1 MHNIVVYIKQVT
13 LCHKNSTHVNKEIM
27 AMGKWRKLRC
37 RLLPAALSVI
47 LMLPN
52 RFMPTMA
59 HRYMNTSSTNAT
71 LDTAGMDLGNW
82 CVRYGSEKR
91 ILELRNT
98 TQMQKVHE
106 HQQHKRHVGHSRYG
120 PGKLVCEVWQ

>member
-1 MHNIVVYIKQVT
+1 MNWSGVHTTECGHPRGMNTIIDCIILWSIATSHEHHNIMHNIVVYIKQVT

-82 CVRYGSEKR
+82 
-91 ILELRNT
+91 
-98 TQMQKVHE
+98 
-106 HQQHKRHVGHSRYG
+106 
-120 PGKLVCEVWQ
+120 